1 MPPKPYSPRLAL
13 IFGLALLGG
22 LGAGLSAALLLGRRD
37 VPALLAARER
47 GLALPPAPVVERAA
61 PVVEASPFAAAAPAV
76 APLVEPAA
84 PIADLAPAPAIVAD
98 AVAERVATAPEPEP
112 ALAPAPAPAPA
123 PSKPRRSPEPVHVHL
138 ALTPERIARLGGG
151 DAAGAEPIDAFVV
164 TADGRTD
171 VAGLAGLRRIADE
184 LGDAPPV
191 RVLFADAV
199 PAPVVAALV
208 HGLARAEAVRGARP
222 LVIDLAGDQAAFD
235 PAFDRA
241 EPAARSRR
249 RRQESGF
256 DLRLD
261 AAGLAFARPTA
272 DLVEAPPAR
281 RAAALAAFV
290 AEARRAHDTV
300 LVHLGTAP
308 TAADLFDAAEVAD
321 HVTLVVDETERATR
335 RLAGEIDVMRGL
347 LPHFEA
353 VLVLE
358 VADGETA
365 RHDDRRRGRRA

>member
-1 MPPKPYSPRLAL
+1 VLFRS
-13 IFGLALLGG
+13 
-22 LGAGLSAALLLGRRD
+22 SS
-37 VPALLAARER
+37 
-47 GLALPPAPVVERAA
+47 VE
-61 PVVEASPFAAAAPAV
+61 EAPAEPV
-76 APLVEPAA
+76 APAA
-84 PIADLAPAPAIVAD
+84 EA
-98 AVAERVATAPEPEP
+98 ATV
-112 ALAPAPAPAPA
+112 APAPAPVVA
-123 PSKPRRSPEPVHVHL
+123 PSKPRRTPEPVHVRL

-151 DAAGAEPIDAFVV
+151 DAAGAAPIDAFVV

-184 LGDAPPV
+184 LGDAPAV

-222 LVIDLAGDQAAFD
+222 LVIDLAGEQAAFD
-235 PAFDRA
+235 PAYDRA

-261 AAGLAFARPTA
+261 AGVAFARPTE

-281 RAAALAAFV
+281 RAEALAAFV
-290 AEARRAHDTV
+290 ADARRAHDRV

-321 HVTLVVDETERATR
+321 HVTLVVDEAELATR

-358 VADGETA
+358 VADGETT
-365 RHDDRRRGRRA
+365 RHDDRRRSRRA